1 MDTTDS
7 ATERTPANGGERPP
21 KSVATNPNA
30 AYQAVL
36 QRAEQAEAELA
47 RVRMQLEAYQ
57 QELFES
63 ERQGAWLSAER
74 QALVGQ
80 VAHLEARPRHGEPI
94 TDIQSRLAELEN
106 AAALG
111 ASYARSLETWI
122 SRAEERATKAEAELN
137 ELRAARR

>member
-1 MDTTDS
+1 MHTIDS
-7 ATERTPANGGERPP
+7 VTGRAPVNGGKRPP
-21 KSVATNPNA
+21 KSTATNSDA

-63 ERQGAWLSAER
+63 ERQSAWLSAER
-74 QALVGQ
+74 QGLVGQ
-80 VAHLEARPRHGEPI
+80 VAHLEARPRHGEPT

-106 AAALG
+106 AAVLS

-137 ELRAARR
+137 ELRAAHR